1 MSRGPDW
8 SYLSDAREMMEVVDS
23 LQPGVRFLVNRF
35 PGDSINEAFEE
46 CNGVPRFEDEI
57 RKMFVVLKRKHA
69 ERQEELLKLE
79 VITEEV
85 ATAFK
90 RAVGR
95 GR

>member
-8 SYLSDAREMMEVVDS
+8 QYLNDAREMMQVIDD
-23 LQPGVRFLVNRF
+23 LQPGVRFLVNNF
-35 PGDSINEAFEE
+35 PGESINEAFEE
-46 CNGVPRFEDEI
+46 CDGVPRWEDEI
-57 RKMFVVLKRKHA
+57 RRMFAILKRKHA

>member
-1 MSRGPDW
+1 MSHGPDW
-8 SYLSDAREMMEVVDS
+8 SYLADARDMMRSVDE
-23 LQPGVRFLVNRF
+23 LQPGVRFLINQF
-35 PGDSINEAFEE
+35 PGECINEAFEE
-46 CNGVPRFEDEI
+46 CNGIPQWENEI
-57 RKMFVVLKRKHA
+57 RKMFKILKRKHA